1 MTVSRLP
8 VHPGKVIKRELEAI
22 NISPNKLAVEL
33 RVPASRIDRIVKCQR
48 SVTPVTALRLAQ
60 FFGGS
65 AKFWLKL
72 QSNHD
77 LAIAETEEGQKVR
90 EEITP
95 FVLEYEMATC

>member
-1 MTVSRLP
+1 MEFNREEVLP

-33 RVPASRIDRIVKCQR
+33 CVPASRIDRIIKGKR
-48 SVTPVTALRLAQ
+48 SVTPVTALRLAR

-65 AKFWLKL
+65 PKFWLKL

-77 LAIAETEEGQKVR
+77 LAVAEAETIDELFY
-90 EEITP
+90 T
-95 FVLEYEMATC
+95 